1 MRGSMTTGRPA
12 EASGRVQLR
21 RMASATASRMDE
33 ALRCGHWL
41 TYSRNS
47 SRSSMVTR
55 PPAPEPEMKAMSE
68 ALMPNSSMRAFIR
81 GDM

>member
-1 MRGSMTTGRPA
+1 
-12 EASGRVQLR
+12 
-21 RMASATASRMDE
+21 
-33 ALRCGHWL
+33 
-41 TYSRNS
+41 
-47 SRSSMVTR
+47 MVTR